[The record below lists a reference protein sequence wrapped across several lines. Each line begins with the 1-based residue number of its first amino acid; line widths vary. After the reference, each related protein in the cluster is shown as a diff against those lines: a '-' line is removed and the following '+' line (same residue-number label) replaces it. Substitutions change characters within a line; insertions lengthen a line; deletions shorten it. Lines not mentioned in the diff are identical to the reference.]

1 MSKSSSDVTRL
12 LRDVRAGRAG
22 AVDELTSLV
31 YRELHRLAHLHMRKE
46 SSGHTLQTTALLHEA
61 FVKLVDADV
70 DWQDRVHFYSTA
82 SRLMRRI
89 LVDNARAKRAR
100 KRGGASDPLPLDETI
115 IGDGDVRWDIVDLH
129 LALER
134 LAAIEPRQV
143 EALEL
148 RFFAGMSNEQVARAL
163 GMAVSTAR
171 AEMRR
176 ARAWLRWQLSSD
188 TSDEAS
194 D

>member
-1 MSKSSSDVTRL
+1 
-12 LRDVRAGRAG
+12 
-22 AVDELTSLV
+22 
-31 YRELHRLAHLHMRKE
+31 MRKE